1 MTTHATRVASVRSWP
16 VDIALREPF
25 GISGGALSVARNLLV
40 EVVLAS
46 GTSGYGEA
54 APFPAFN
61 GETREQTEAA
71 LAAVAGTLVGR
82 SASDWRELAV
92 ELDASVHAAA
102 SARAA
107 LEMALV
113 DALARERGVS
123 LAALFGG
130 AGTELVTDITITT
143 GTAAAAREA
152 AGRIA
157 REGYATIKLKVGG
170 APLGDDVDRV
180 RAVVEAAPGCGL
192 LLDANGGMGTADAA
206 LTLLAEIERVGGRVV
221 LFEQPLGGDDLAG
234 MAVVASRARC
244 PVAADESVASADDV
258 ARVAA
263 ARAASVVNVKLM
275 KSGVAG
281 ALDIVA
287 AARAH
292 GLGLMIGGMV
302 ESSLAMSVSACLAA
316 GVGGFSFV
324 DLDTPLWM
332 VDEPIV
338 STMARV
344 GPRLSVASVTAG
356 HGARPRSAVTDRSA

>member
-1 MTTHATRVASVRSWP
+1 MTTHATHATRVASVRSWP

-143 GTAAAAREA
+143 GTAAAARE
-152 AGRIA
+152 
-157 REGYATIKLKVGG
+157 GYATIKLKVGG

-287 AARAH
+287 ATRAH

-356 HGARPRSAVTDRSA
+356 HGARPR